1 MWQLRRVL
9 ADGRSEHYA
18 SELFESSSRTLIVIF
33 AVLYLG
39 WHFFAAATWPASVG
53 RQMWLPT
60 ALFVPLAGAAYLLVA
75 RHFLIAQLVWL
86 ACLLV
91 TITVTM
97 ITFGLAELAIFFAL
111 LPLMAIL
118 TIGWPAAVVTELA
131 VALVLAWLIKA
142 GTIGALTG
150 SMSLTVL
157 VSGVLLGIVGWIT
170 VRTLFT
176 ALQWAL
182 SSWEVAQS
190 TARSAR
196 EHRAGL
202 LELNI
207 QLDRANHQ
215 LDKANAALTAAW
227 RVADEAERFKT
238 EFITNISHEMRTPL
252 NLIIGFSQMM
262 VTSPESYGGKPLP
275 SGYRSDLH
283 TVYRSAQH
291 LLALVDDVI
300 DLTRIDAGKIPLV
313 RYEIEL
319 GTLVQETAEIVR
331 KYIAAKGLELRLE
344 VAPGLPTV
352 WADRQRIRQVLLN
365 LLTNGARHTRQ
376 GGITVTIVRQNG
388 ELCVQVRDTG
398 PGIAPENQKWIFTQF
413 HTTEQPSPEWH
424 SGSGLGLPI
433 SKQLVALHGGRMGL
447 ESALGEG
454 SAQYGPHH
462 RYFVIDPQQGYLYL
476 TGMTHGLMFVD
487 VTEWLYT
494 ITGNDAY
501 RDFGVW
507 LYHDYCSVPGHF
519 KNDDLKLEHLHNR
532 GLGLRGHAAHAAEH
546 LRALLWSAFV
556 TGDEYTAQGVAHT
569 FRKLIRYIVPSGAL
583 IGDEDIQGLPLPDV
597 GYEYCTMF
605 ELMNSLLSATE
616 KFGVAG
622 YSDWA
627 ENIALNAGQG
637 ARLANGTAI
646 CYMSKENRFR
656 ALAEDLDTYSADLY
670 QFSPT
675 LAALWQDSPE
685 RHWQHAGRF
694 KYSPTHED
702 VAVCCNPNAVRFMPH
717 YVSRM
722 WLRST
727 TEDALVAHLYGPC
740 ALTTQVGGRTV
751 VIEEQTDYPFTEEI
765 RFVIRQAD
773 AGAFALLLRL
783 PSWATD
789 YQVTAAGAEI
799 RQAGSYLRLSK
810 HWRTGDE
817 ITLVFATQFEFV
829 CNPNGEYTV
838 RRGPL
843 QYAMPIEHTLCA
855 IKGYPLPA
863 FHDFDVLPQDLRQAY
878 AVPILDAAQ
887 TDWGC
892 TFRRHAT
899 IGDTPW
905 DAPPVTVA
913 LGEHTLVPLGCT
925 VLRRSTLPRQAVV
938 MPA

>member
-75 RHFLIAQLVWL
+75 RHFLVAQLVWL

-91 TITVTM
+91 TIAVTM
-97 ITFGLAELAIFFAL
+97 ITFGLAELTIFFAL

-352 WADRQRIRQVLLN
+352 WVDRQRIRQVLLN

-376 GGITVTIVRQNG
+376 GGITVTIVRQDG

-454 SAQYGPHH
+454 SCFWFTLPLEQKQDGTELTAILGREQPLAQASGRRSVVLVNANPGQTTPLLRRYLEDIEVIATSSWGEASEFVAEIGP
-462 RYFVIDPQQGYLYL
+462 V
-476 TGMTHGLMFVD
+476 
-487 VTEWLYT
+487 
-494 ITGNDAY
+494 
-501 RDFGVW
+501 
-507 LYHDYCSVPGHF
+507 
-519 KNDDLKLEHLHNR
+519 
-532 GLGLRGHAAHAAEH
+532 
-546 LRALLWSAFV
+546 ALLCDQDPPDDFPAGKAPLIRCPLPSTSA
-556 TGDEYTAQGVAHT
+556 TGGIQGVKAFLRKPVDRLELLAAVDKAAPDLQHVLIVDNDPAVVRM
-569 FRKLIRYIVPSGAL
+569 FRRMLVGRVLPRDCHEACDGTEALRFMQTTKPDLVILDLIMPAL
-583 IGDEDIQGLPLPDV
+583 D
-597 GYEYCTMF
+597 GY
-605 ELMNSLLSATE
+605 
-616 KFGVAG
+616 GVLKQMAQ
-622 YSDWA
+622 
-627 ENIALNAGQG
+627 E
-637 ARLANGTAI
+637 
-646 CYMSKENRFR
+646 
-656 ALAEDLDTYSADLY
+656 
-670 QFSPT
+670 PT
-675 LAALWQDSPE
+675 LADIPVI
-685 RHWQHAGRF
+685 
-694 KYSPTHED
+694 
-702 VAVCCNPNAVRFMPH
+702 VASAVGLDGYDLKVMGPIRIEQMEGIELGA
-717 YVSRM
+717 VIQI
-722 WLRST
+722 LQAT
-727 TEDALVAHLYGPC
+727 LDALSPGWAQPRSSG
-740 ALTTQVGGRTV
+740 
-751 VIEEQTDYPFTEEI
+751 
-765 RFVIRQAD
+765 QASR
-773 AGAFALLLRL
+773 AALL
-783 PSWATD
+783 A
-789 YQVTAAGAEI
+789 
-799 RQAGSYLRLSK
+799 
-810 HWRTGDE
+810 
-817 ITLVFATQFEFV
+817 
-829 CNPNGEYTV
+829 
-838 RRGPL
+838 
-843 QYAMPIEHTLCA
+843 
-855 IKGYPLPA
+855 
-863 FHDFDVLPQDLRQAY
+863 
-878 AVPILDAAQ
+878 
-887 TDWGC
+887 
-892 TFRRHAT
+892 
-899 IGDTPW
+899 
-905 DAPPVTVA
+905 
-913 LGEHTLVPLGCT
+913 
-925 VLRRSTLPRQAVV
+925 
-938 MPA
+938 

>member
-1 MWQLRRVL
+1 
-9 ADGRSEHYA
+9 
-18 SELFESSSRTLIVIF
+18 
-33 AVLYLG
+33 
-39 WHFFAAATWPASVG
+39 
-53 RQMWLPT
+53 
-60 ALFVPLAGAAYLLVA
+60 
-75 RHFLIAQLVWL
+75 
-86 ACLLV
+86 
-91 TITVTM
+91 
-97 ITFGLAELAIFFAL
+97 
-111 LPLMAIL
+111 
-118 TIGWPAAVVTELA
+118 

-454 SAQYGPHH
+454 SCFWFTLPLEQKQDGTELTAILGREQPLAQASGRRSVVLVNANPGQTTPLLRRYLEDIEVIATSSWGEASELVAEIGP
-462 RYFVIDPQQGYLYL
+462 V
-476 TGMTHGLMFVD
+476 
-487 VTEWLYT
+487 
-494 ITGNDAY
+494 
-501 RDFGVW
+501 
-507 LYHDYCSVPGHF
+507 
-519 KNDDLKLEHLHNR
+519 
-532 GLGLRGHAAHAAEH
+532 
-546 LRALLWSAFV
+546 ALLCDQDPPDDFPAGKAPLIRCPLPSTSA
-556 TGDEYTAQGVAHT
+556 TGGIQGVKAFLRKPVDRLELLAAVDKAAPDLQHVLIVDNDPAVVRM
-569 FRKLIRYIVPSGAL
+569 FRRMLVGRVLPRDCHEACDGTEALRFMQTTKPDLVILDLIMPAL
-583 IGDEDIQGLPLPDV
+583 D
-597 GYEYCTMF
+597 GY
-605 ELMNSLLSATE
+605 
-616 KFGVAG
+616 GVLKQMAQ
-622 YSDWA
+622 
-627 ENIALNAGQG
+627 E
-637 ARLANGTAI
+637 
-646 CYMSKENRFR
+646 
-656 ALAEDLDTYSADLY
+656 
-670 QFSPT
+670 PT
-675 LAALWQDSPE
+675 LADIPVI
-685 RHWQHAGRF
+685 
-694 KYSPTHED
+694 
-702 VAVCCNPNAVRFMPH
+702 VASAVGLDGYDLKVTGPIRIEQMEGIELGA
-717 YVSRM
+717 VIQI
-722 WLRST
+722 LQAT
-727 TEDALVAHLYGPC
+727 LDALSPGWAQPRSSG
-740 ALTTQVGGRTV
+740 
-751 VIEEQTDYPFTEEI
+751 
-765 RFVIRQAD
+765 QASR
-773 AGAFALLLRL
+773 AALL
-783 PSWATD
+783 A
-789 YQVTAAGAEI
+789 
-799 RQAGSYLRLSK
+799 
-810 HWRTGDE
+810 
-817 ITLVFATQFEFV
+817 
-829 CNPNGEYTV
+829 
-838 RRGPL
+838 
-843 QYAMPIEHTLCA
+843 
-855 IKGYPLPA
+855 
-863 FHDFDVLPQDLRQAY
+863 
-878 AVPILDAAQ
+878 
-887 TDWGC
+887 
-892 TFRRHAT
+892 
-899 IGDTPW
+899 
-905 DAPPVTVA
+905 
-913 LGEHTLVPLGCT
+913 
-925 VLRRSTLPRQAVV
+925 
-938 MPA
+938 

>member
-1 MWQLRRVL
+1 
-9 ADGRSEHYA
+9 
-18 SELFESSSRTLIVIF
+18 
-33 AVLYLG
+33 
-39 WHFFAAATWPASVG
+39 
-53 RQMWLPT
+53 
-60 ALFVPLAGAAYLLVA
+60 
-75 RHFLIAQLVWL
+75 
-86 ACLLV
+86 
-91 TITVTM
+91 
-97 ITFGLAELAIFFAL
+97 
-111 LPLMAIL
+111 
-118 TIGWPAAVVTELA
+118 VVTELA

-376 GGITVTIVRQNG
+376 GGITVTIVRQDG

-454 SAQYGPHH
+454 SCFWFTLPLEQKQDGTELTAILGREQPLAQASGRRSVVLVNANPGQTTPLLRRYLEDIEVIATSSWGEASELVAEIGP
-462 RYFVIDPQQGYLYL
+462 V
-476 TGMTHGLMFVD
+476 
-487 VTEWLYT
+487 
-494 ITGNDAY
+494 
-501 RDFGVW
+501 
-507 LYHDYCSVPGHF
+507 
-519 KNDDLKLEHLHNR
+519 
-532 GLGLRGHAAHAAEH
+532 
-546 LRALLWSAFV
+546 ALLCDQDPPDDFPAGKAPLIRCPLPSTSA
-556 TGDEYTAQGVAHT
+556 TGGIQGVKAFLRKPVDRLELLAAVDKAAPDLQHVLIVDNDPAVVRM
-569 FRKLIRYIVPSGAL
+569 FRRMLVGRVLPRDCHEACDGTEALRFMQTTKPDLVILDLIMPAL
-583 IGDEDIQGLPLPDV
+583 D
-597 GYEYCTMF
+597 GY
-605 ELMNSLLSATE
+605 
-616 KFGVAG
+616 GVLKQMAQ
-622 YSDWA
+622 
-627 ENIALNAGQG
+627 E
-637 ARLANGTAI
+637 
-646 CYMSKENRFR
+646 
-656 ALAEDLDTYSADLY
+656 
-670 QFSPT
+670 PT
-675 LAALWQDSPE
+675 LADIPVI
-685 RHWQHAGRF
+685 
-694 KYSPTHED
+694 
-702 VAVCCNPNAVRFMPH
+702 VASAVGLDGYDLKVTGPIRIEQMEGIELGA
-717 YVSRM
+717 VIQI
-722 WLRST
+722 LQAT
-727 TEDALVAHLYGPC
+727 LDALSPGWAQPRSSG
-740 ALTTQVGGRTV
+740 
-751 VIEEQTDYPFTEEI
+751 
-765 RFVIRQAD
+765 QASR
-773 AGAFALLLRL
+773 AALL
-783 PSWATD
+783 A
-789 YQVTAAGAEI
+789 
-799 RQAGSYLRLSK
+799 
-810 HWRTGDE
+810 
-817 ITLVFATQFEFV
+817 
-829 CNPNGEYTV
+829 
-838 RRGPL
+838 
-843 QYAMPIEHTLCA
+843 
-855 IKGYPLPA
+855 
-863 FHDFDVLPQDLRQAY
+863 
-878 AVPILDAAQ
+878 
-887 TDWGC
+887 
-892 TFRRHAT
+892 
-899 IGDTPW
+899 
-905 DAPPVTVA
+905 
-913 LGEHTLVPLGCT
+913 
-925 VLRRSTLPRQAVV
+925 
-938 MPA
+938 